1 MVNNLRNQKKLMNKN
16 SRDFSLEKAAIDYI
30 NVLFKD
36 NADGH
41 GVDHTMRVFNLALEI
56 AKDYPESNLF
66 LISMSALLHDVD
78 DHKLFQTENNQH
90 AREFLK
96 THNVDEEIIEKVC
109 QIIDEISFSHNQ
121 NNKPSSLAAMIVQ
134 DADRLDAMGAI
145 GVARTFAYGGKNN
158 RPLSS
163 SIQHFHDKLLLLKDM
178 MNTETGKKM
187 AEDRHQFLLNFLKE
201 YEKETKED

>member
-1 MVNNLRNQKKLMNKN
+1 MN
-16 SRDFSLEKAAIDYI
+16 RDFSLEKAAIEYI
-30 NVLFKD
+30 NALFKD
-36 NADGH
+36 NSDGH
-41 GVDHTMRVFNLALEI
+41 DVDHTMRVFNLAI
-56 AKDYPESNLF
+56 GITKDYPESDLF

-96 THNVDEEIIEKVC
+96 SHHVEEENIEKVC
-109 QIIDEISFSHNQ
+109 QITNEISFSHNQ
-121 NNKPSSLAAMIVQ
+121 KKKPTSLEAMIVQ

-145 GVARTFAYGGKNN
+145 GVARAFAYGGKNG

-187 AEDRHQFLLNFLKE
+187 AEFRHQFLLDFLKE
-201 YEKETKED
+201 YEKETRED

>member
-1 MVNNLRNQKKLMNKN
+1 MTINSFKLKT
-16 SRDFSLEKAAIDYI
+16 K
-30 NVLFKD
+30 
-36 NADGH
+36 
-41 GVDHTMRVFNLALEI
+41 
-56 AKDYPESNLF
+56 
-66 LISMSALLHDVD
+66 
-78 DHKLFQTENNQH
+78 
-90 AREFLK
+90 FLK
-96 THNVDEEIIEKVC
+96 THNVDEENIEKVC

-121 NNKPSSLAAMIVQ
+121 NNKPSSLEAMIVQ

-187 AEDRHQFLLNFLKE
+187 AEGRHQFLVDFLKE
-201 YEKETKED
+201 YEKETRED